1 MTRSNSESLSAALQQ
16 ADAEDGIFAFSPGLP
31 AGLPA
36 GRRQSEDSELGAV
49 RTHRWY
55 QVPPAE
61 DGLYHCPLEAQGC
74 RHRAETLKCN
84 YQ

>member
-1 MTRSNSESLSAALQQ
+1 MTRSSSESLPAALQQ

-31 AGLPA
+31 V

-49 RTHRWY
+49 RTHHWY